1 MQSANKQ
8 NGRLMADIL
17 EQMNDELNDIMS
29 SPDPRARFLELQQ
42 LQREQEERDVARHQK
57 EAQERREK
65 DPYYWK
71 GLYEREVQKAIA
83 SAARRK
89 EAALTIGFAVTIITL
104 SLLIGW
110 VVH

>member
-1 MQSANKQ
+1 
-8 NGRLMADIL
+8 MADIL

-42 LQREQEERDVARHQK
+42 LQREQQERDAARHQE

-71 GLYEREVQKAIA
+71 GLYEREVQKAVA
-83 SAARRK
+83 SAKRRK
-89 EAALTIGFAVTIITL
+89 EAALTIGFAVTTIIL
-104 SLLIGW
+104 SLIIAYI
-110 VVH
+110 VD